1 MSEIQQ
7 TPAGTLKVP
16 GATLHYCVHGTG
28 PMLLLLPGGAGD
40 AEGASAIARYLADSF
55 TTIAYDR
62 RGISRSKLEEA
73 PASLELET
81 HSLKT
86 HSLETHSD
94 DAHRL
99 LAALTTE
106 PAFVFGAS
114 IGALIGLDLVSRHP
128 EQLRKLVALEPPSG
142 ELLPDAARARAEAT
156 HRGIQENFRSAG
168 MPAAMKIMGAASA
181 IDFTDREPDV
191 ELPQPTP
198 QRVADL
204 TFFLTYDEPAVYRY
218 RLDIA
223 ALKRASSRIVPAAG
237 LNSGGG
243 WPHESASGLAERLH
257 LPLVE
262 FPGGHTGYNLRP
274 RAFAAKLREVLSKPP
289 RFRRPED
296 FNLAYSGSPA
306 WDIGRPQPIFVA
318 LAEAGELRGRVLD
331 AGCGTGEHTLL
342 AARMGLDATGIDA
355 APAAI
360 SLAEG
365 KAQERGIAARFLV
378 HNALQLEM
386 LDGPFDTVLDS
397 GLFHVFGDDDRR
409 AYVASLKAAIAPGG
423 RYFMACFSDRQPGDW
438 GPRRVSEGEI
448 RASFADGWSVDS
460 IEPAEFEIRS
470 GPPGAMGWLARIT
483 RV

>member
-1 MSEIQQ
+1 
-7 TPAGTLKVP
+7 
-16 GATLHYCVHGTG
+16 
-28 PMLLLLPGGAGD
+28 MLLLLPGGSGE
-40 AEGASAIARYLADSF
+40 AEGAIAIARHLADSF
-55 TTIAYDR
+55 TVIAYDR

-73 PASLELET
+73 PASLGLG
-81 HSLKT
+81 T

-114 IGALIGLDLVSRHP
+114 IGALIGLDLTARHP
-128 EQLRKLVALEPPSG
+128 EQVRKLVAHEPPSRD
-142 ELLPDAARARAEAT
+142 LLPQAAQARAEAT
-156 HRGIQENFRSAG
+156 HRDVQEAFRRAG
-168 MPAAMKIMGAASA
+168 MPAAMKIMGQASA
-181 IDFTDREPDV
+181 IDFSDREPDV
-191 ELPQPTP
+191 DLPQPTP
-198 QRVADL
+198 QRAADL

-218 RLDIA
+218 RFDIA
-223 ALKRASSRIVPAAG
+223 ALKRVSPRIVPAAG
-237 LNSGGG
+237 LNSGGA
-243 WPHESASGLAERLH
+243 WPRESASALAERLH

-274 RAFAAKLREVLSKPP
+274 LAFAAKLREVLRDPP

-296 FNLAYSGSPA
+296 FNIAYTGSPA
-306 WDIGRPQPIFVA
+306 WDIGRPQPIFLA

-331 AGCGTGEHTLL
+331 AGCGTGEHTLM

-365 KAQERGIAARFLV
+365 KAHERSIAARFLV
-378 HNALQLEM
+378 HNALQLET

-438 GPRRVSEGEI
+438 GPRRVTESEI
-448 RASFADGWSVDS
+448 RASFADGWRVDS
-460 IEPAEFEIRS
+460 IEPAEFETRNVS
-470 GPPGAMGWLARIT
+470 PGALGWLARIT